1 MALTDRIVK
10 GMIIM
15 YNNEPHLVAER
26 EFYKPGKGNALNRTK
41 LRGLRSGKVISAT
54 YKSGEKV
61 DELQVETKNMLFSYY
76 DDSNAY
82 FMDPQ
87 TFEMVSISLDMVSGG
102 TDFLLADTKY
112 IVTFYEGEALSI
124 QLPAKL
130 TLTVIETPDA
140 VKGDTVNNANK
151 EAKVETGAVVNVPMF
166 IKNGDRIVVNTETG
180 AYFSKE

>member
-61 DELQVETKNMLFSYY
+61 DELQVETKNCFS
-76 DDSNAY
+76 AT
-82 FMDPQ
+82 MMILMP
-87 TFEMVSISLDMVSGG
+87 
-102 TDFLLADTKY
+102 
-112 IVTFYEGEALSI
+112 
-124 QLPAKL
+124 
-130 TLTVIETPDA
+130 TLWPSEL
-140 VKGDTVNNANK
+140 
-151 EAKVETGAVVNVPMF
+151 
-166 IKNGDRIVVNTETG
+166 
-180 AYFSKE
+180 